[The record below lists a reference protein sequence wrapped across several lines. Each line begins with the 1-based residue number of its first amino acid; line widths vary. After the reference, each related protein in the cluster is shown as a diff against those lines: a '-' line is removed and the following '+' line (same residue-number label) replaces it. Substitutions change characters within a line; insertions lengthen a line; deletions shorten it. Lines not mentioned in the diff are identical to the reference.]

1 MTDRFVRT
9 DTILDR
15 ILENTVREVE
25 MRRAGRPL
33 AAVIAAA
40 EAASPPRDMIAAL
53 RRDTVALIAEIKRAS
68 PSRGVLNAALDPAAQ
83 AALYAANGAAAVS
96 VLTDAR
102 FFQGHLGDLTA
113 ARGAVDA
120 PVLRKDFLVDPYQV
134 YEGRAAG
141 ADAVLLITA
150 ALADDQL
157 ADLHA
162 LAAELGMT
170 PLVEVHDEAELER
183 SLRVGPRLL
192 GVNNRDL
199 RTFDVDLSTAARLI
213 ALVPGGVTFV
223 AESGIKQATDV
234 RRMGEL
240 GAHAV
245 LVGEAL
251 VGADDVAARVRAFS
265 GQPRGPA

>member
-25 MRRAGRPL
+25 ARQAQRPL
-33 AAVIAAA
+33 AEMIAAA
-40 EAASPPRDMIAAL
+40 GAAPPPRDMLAAL

-83 AALYAANGAAAVS
+83 AALYAANGAAAIS
-96 VLTDAR
+96 VLTDER
-102 FFQGHLGDLTA
+102 FFQGHLDDLTA
-113 ARGAVDA
+113 ARNAVGV
-120 PVLRKDFLVDPYQV
+120 PVLRKDFIVDPYQV
-134 YEGRAAG
+134 YEARAAG

-150 ALADDQL
+150 ALADGQL

-162 LAAELGMT
+162 LAVELGMAA
-170 PLVEVHDEAELER
+170 LVEVHDEAELAR
-183 SLRVGPRLL
+183 ALRVGPRLL

-199 RTFDVDLSTAARLI
+199 RTFDVNLATAERLI
-213 ALVPGGVTFV
+213 ALAPGGVALV
-223 AESGIKQATDV
+223 AESGVKSAADV

>member
-15 ILENTVREVE
+15 ILENTVREVGE
-25 MRRAGRPL
+25 RRAGRPL
-33 AAVIAAA
+33 AAVV
-40 EAASPPRDMIAAL
+40 EAANAAPPPRDMLAAL

-83 AALYAANGAAAVS
+83 AALYAANGAAAIS

-102 FFQGHLGDLTA
+102 FFQGHLDDLTA
-113 ARGAVDA
+113 ARNTVDI
-120 PVLRKDFLVDPYQV
+120 PVLRKDFLVDLYQV
-134 YEGRAAG
+134 YEARAAG
-141 ADAVLLITA
+141 ADAVLLIA
-150 ALADDQL
+150 AVLADGQL

-162 LAAELGMT
+162 LAVDLNMT
-170 PLVEVHDEAELER
+170 PLVEVHDEAELAR
-183 SLRVGPRLL
+183 ALRVEPSLL

-199 RTFDVDLSTAARLI
+199 RTFDVDLNTAARLI
-213 ALVPGGVTFV
+213 ALVPGDVTFV
-223 AESGIKQATDV
+223 AESGVKQAADV
-234 RRMGEL
+234 RRMGAL

-251 VGADDVAARVRAFS
+251 VQADDTAARVRAFS
-265 GQPRGPA
+265 GQPRGAA